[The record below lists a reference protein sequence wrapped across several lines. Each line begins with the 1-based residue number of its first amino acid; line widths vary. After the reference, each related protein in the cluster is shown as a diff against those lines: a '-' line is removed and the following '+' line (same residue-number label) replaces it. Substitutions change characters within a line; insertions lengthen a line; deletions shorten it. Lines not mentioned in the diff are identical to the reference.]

1 MKPGANKSEQEK
13 SEEVEEEG
21 EISHFPSSQFF
32 SPLQLFLPT
41 LPYLNA
47 LNRLTFQS
55 MIINRAYFISEF
67 FGRSYAANNNYVPT

>member
-1 MKPGANKSEQEK
+1 MEPGANQSEPEK

-21 EISHFPSSQFF
+21 EISHFLSSRFF
-32 SPLQLFLPT
+32 SPLQLFCPT

-55 MIINRAYFISEF
+55 MMINRAYFMLLIF
-67 FGRSYAANNNYVPT
+67 WQVI

>member
-21 EISHFPSSQFF
+21 EISHFPSSRF
-32 SPLQLFLPT
+32 SLPPPPLQLFLPT

-55 MIINRAYFISEF
+55 MIINRAYFILRIF
-67 FGRSYAANNNYVPT
+67 WQVI